1 MAHNRHS
8 EPERLGMQEP
18 GMTSEDLEQL
28 LEIERVRAEE
38 ERRKTEEY
46 LRDLQRIQADFINYK
61 RRTEQEKGEQLK
73 FANAILMLKLLPV
86 LDDLER
92 AVDTVQP
99 EMAGL
104 NWVQGIALIERKF
117 RSLLE
122 GEGLVPIPALGMPF
136 DPNLHEAVVF
146 EEGDENEPVVVS
158 VFQKG
163 YKLGNR
169 VIRPA
174 MVKVRGKRFA
184 ASGLQSQEITEE
196 KQS

>member
-1 MAHNRHS
+1 
-8 EPERLGMQEP
+8 
-18 GMTSEDLEQL
+18 MTSGNLEQL
-28 LEIERVRAEE
+28 LEIERARAEE

-61 RRTEQEKGEQLK
+61 RRMEQEKAEQVK
-73 FANAILMLKLLPV
+73 FANAMLILKLLPV
-86 LDDLER
+86 LDDIER

-99 EMAGL
+99 ELAGL

-122 GEGLVPIPALGMPF
+122 SEGLSPIPALGTPF

-146 EEGDENEPVVVS
+146 EEGDEDEPVVVS

-174 MVKVRGKRFA
+174 MVKVRGKRVV
-184 ASGLQSQEITEE
+184 ASHLHSQDVTGNEPSNEPSDKTEE
-196 KQS
+196 KPS